1 MSYDIKCPGYG
12 GYHGGWQC
20 NWKGE
25 FEYTSDVSEYHYQ
38 TYCRKDNKDYCYG
51 PGYGDCEYFRR
62 HYGISYIT
70 TAICDTLG
78 LEKNNLFLHIIDAF
92 RYKLEQD
99 TKMFKQLE
107 IYDIVGP
114 IIANKING
122 DKKIALELFN
132 STIIP
137 VCNDITKC
145 DYRTAI
151 IKYTN
156 MTKNLIEKYKD
167 SVSIGLDV
175 FKMSEKIGE
184 VKYGSQ
190 YKKSL
195 NFGVPFRR

>member
-1 MSYDIKCPGYG
+1 MSYSEKCPGYRSYMECSFKEKRG
-12 GYHGGWQC
+12 ADPHITDD
-20 NWKGE
+20 
-25 FEYTSDVSEYHYQ
+25 EYKHNCVYDYDYV
-38 TYCRKDNKDYCYG
+38 YCMWYSNC
-51 PGYGDCEYFRR
+51 
-62 HYGISYIT
+62 YIT
-70 TAICDTLG
+70 TAVCDTLG
-78 LEKNNLFLHIIDAF
+78 LKGDNLFLGAISSLRD
-92 RYKLEQD
+92 KLKQD
-99 TKMFKQLE
+99 PKMFKQLE

-175 FKMSEKIGE
+175 FKMSEKIGD